1 MGILIGGVII
11 VLIGV
16 FVYKQ
21 LNLDGIT
28 SKKIKKYLFY
38 IILLVSFLIIYLI
51 IKL

>member
-1 MGILIGGVII
+1 MGILLGVVII

-21 LNLDGIT
+21 LNSDGIT
-28 SKKIKKYLFY
+28 GQKIKKYLIY
-38 IILLVSFLIIYLI
+38 IILLISFLIIYLI